1 MKCTPKVGDNF
12 WRYTFFMS
20 KLSLEKKA
28 EIVMHYLN
36 TNDGYIN
43 TANRFGISD
52 SVVEMLVAQYRQN
65 GLEGLHHRNGS
76 YSGNFKL
83 HVLQYQQ
90 EHNLSD
96 TKTAIYFKIPSRGT
110 ICSWRKKYLLGG
122 YELLSR
128 DRRGNPKNMATKK
141 TKKNTEPKTELEKLK
156 EEVEWL
162 RMENA
167 ILKKLNALIQEE
179 EESEQ
184 ETKQESSE
192 N

>member
-1 MKCTPKVGDNF
+1 
-12 WRYTFFMS
+12 MS
-20 KLSLEKKA
+20 KLSLEKKV

-52 SVVEMLVAQYRQN
+52 SIVGMLVAQYRQN

-96 TKTAIYFKIPSRGT
+96 TKTAIYFKIPNRGT

-141 TKKNTEPKTELEKLK
+141 TNKNTEPKTELEKLK

>member
-20 KLSLEKKA
+20 KLSLEKKS

-43 TANRFGISD
+43 TATRFGISD

-96 TKTAIYFKIPSRGT
+96 TKTAIYFKIPNKGT

-141 TKKNTEPKTELEKLK
+141 TKKNTK
-156 EEVEWL
+156 
-162 RMENA
+162 
-167 ILKKLNALIQEE
+167 IYYIIFFCIIY
-179 EESEQ
+179 
-184 ETKQESSE
+184 SS
-192 N
+192 NNSKNV